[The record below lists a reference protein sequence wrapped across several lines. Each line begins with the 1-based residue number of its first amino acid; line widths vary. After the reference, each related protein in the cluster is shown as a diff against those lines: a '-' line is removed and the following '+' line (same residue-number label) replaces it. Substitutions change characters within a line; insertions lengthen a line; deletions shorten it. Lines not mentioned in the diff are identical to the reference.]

1 MTSLLSPNR
10 VELERKLGEID
21 PSLQMQ
27 AQASSAMT
35 VWELAVEHE
44 LATPEQR
51 DEAERRYGRR
61 WNYCGD

>member
-1 MTSLLSPNR
+1 MTSTQMPNR

-21 PSLQMQ
+21 PRLQWE

-35 VWELAVEHE
+35 VWNLAVEHG
-44 LATPEQR
+44 LATAEQR
-51 DEAERRYGRR
+51 DEAERRSGRM